1 MADAMMAFSDKF
13 LVVWQVVN
21 FVMLVFSGRNTMT
34 DVEQAII
41 NQPSP
46 PIIGDGIVN
55 QPSPPIIG
63 VMYERWAL
71 DCIIEVV
78 QVIAMDFVIRPRQ
91 YREVPP
97 NISEIL
103 QNFRFLTAT
112 DPQFPNRMQRSMTFS
127 AILGPSDGMD
137 ICKSTETSAVST
149 GTATG
154 INGTTEGSQF
164 KMESVR
170 LRETARA
177 YTERQVT
184 QGEGQLLQAFLDE
197 GVTLQSYLRTLDDR
211 NNVVIIGN
219 AQTKAIFDGAAQ
231 VLRDKAV
238 AAVFGR
244 PPAPQASWPLGGVL
258 DDNGAR
264 LIEEVAKAQP
274 ATLKPITQNK
284 FDVMQRVASY
294 GAMTITGVL
303 GGNFSAQP
311 GERLDARKERV
322 EPLIGAAYSWKT
334 ALDALA
340 LL

>member
-1 MADAMMAFSDKF
+1 
-13 LVVWQVVN
+13 
-21 FVMLVFSGRNTMT
+21 
-34 DVEQAII
+34 
-41 NQPSP
+41 
-46 PIIGDGIVN
+46 
-55 QPSPPIIG
+55 
-63 VMYERWAL
+63 MYERWTL

-78 QVIAMDFVIRPRQ
+78 QAIALDFVCRPRQ

-112 DPQFPNRMQRSMTFS
+112 DPKFPNQMQRSMTFS
-127 AILGPSDGMD
+127 AVLGPSDGMD
-137 ICKSTETSAVST
+137 MSKSTETSAANT
-149 GTATG
+149 GTG
-154 INGTTEGSQF
+154 SRMNGTTEGSQF
-164 KMESVR
+164 KMESAR

-197 GVTLQSYLRTLDDR
+197 AVTLQSYLRTLDDK
-211 NNVVIIGN
+211 NNAVIIGN

-244 PPAPQASWPLGGVL
+244 PPAPQESWPLGGIL
-258 DDNGAR
+258 DDNGSR

-274 ATLKPITQNK
+274 PILKPITQNK
-284 FDVMQRVASY
+284 FDVMQRIASY
-294 GAMTITGVL
+294 GAITITGVL
-303 GGNFSAQP
+303 LGIFSADAS
-311 GERLDARKERV
+311 ERLDSRKERF

-334 ALDALA
+334 AIDAFA
-340 LL
+340 MNTTN